1 MSGGTDPNPS
11 LLDLPDG
18 RTLAWRSHGPE
29 TGRVVVHHHG
39 GLVSG
44 SYASTAAATCEVLGI
59 RLVTPDR
66 PGIGASTA
74 APGRTTASFAADV
87 AALLDHLGVERAGSL
102 GWSMGGQYA
111 VATAAVLNDRVDA
124 LVVVAGAVPL
134 DDPAALAELNKT
146 DRRLTATCAKH
157 PWRARRTFGLI
168 GALARRAPA
177 RVGGSMGRG
186 LSGADK
192 AVIGRVGPAL
202 MGASMAEAMA
212 QPEGM
217 AEEYRAWARPWGVP
231 LAPVGC
237 PTTVVRGTEDHLI
250 PEPWAARLA
259 EGLGAERVERD
270 GDGHLFLLERWQDV
284 LAPFTA

>member
-1 MSGGTDPNPS
+1 MSGGTDPTPS
-11 LLDLPDG
+11 LLGLPDG

-29 TGRVVVHHHG
+29 GGRVVVHHHG

-59 RLVTPDR
+59 RLLTPDR

-87 AALLDHLGVERAGSL
+87 AALLDHLDVDRAGSL

-111 VATAAVLNDRVDA
+111 VATAAELGERIDA
-124 LVVVAGAVPL
+124 LVVVAGAIPL
-134 DDPAALAELNKT
+134 DDPTALAELNRT
-146 DRRLTATCAKH
+146 DRRLTTTCTAH
-157 PWRARRTFGLI
+157 PWRARRTFGLL

-177 RVGGSMGRG
+177 RVGASMGRG
-186 LSGADK
+186 LNETDK

-202 MGASMAEAMA
+202 MGSSMAEAMT

-237 PTTVVRGTEDHLI
+237 ATTVVRGTEDHLI
-250 PEPWAARLA
+250 PEAWAARLA
-259 EGLGAERVERD
+259 EGLGAERVERE